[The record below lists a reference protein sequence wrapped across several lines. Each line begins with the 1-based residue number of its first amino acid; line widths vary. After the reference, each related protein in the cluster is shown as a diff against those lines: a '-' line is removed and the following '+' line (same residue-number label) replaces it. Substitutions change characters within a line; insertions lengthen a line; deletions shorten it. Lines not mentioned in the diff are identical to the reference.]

1 MWGTEEAQS
10 ELYYWHGHIHVKDPG
25 ASGPGEWDKPFP
37 IWIRFRRMAK
47 PPFSGASVNV
57 ECAKSSSCSFLRPD
71 VYSLKLLACR
81 DPLLRPAKSWPCP
94 VHNRLVVPG
103 SHVVVLPCQSSHSPA
118 QLFCLC
124 VCPFFAPSQPQ
135 SCFLAQAVLNQIG
148 YRDVYTTC

>member
-25 ASGPGEWDKPFP
+25 ASGPGGMGQGLPYMNQIQDGK
-37 IWIRFRRMAK
+37 
-47 PPFSGASVNV
+47 ASFLWCQCEV

-81 DPLLRPAKSWPCP
+81 DPLLRPVKSWPCP

-103 SHVVVLPCQSSHSPA
+103 SHVVVLPHQSSHSPA

-135 SCFLAQAVLNQIG
+135 SCFLAQAVLDQIG